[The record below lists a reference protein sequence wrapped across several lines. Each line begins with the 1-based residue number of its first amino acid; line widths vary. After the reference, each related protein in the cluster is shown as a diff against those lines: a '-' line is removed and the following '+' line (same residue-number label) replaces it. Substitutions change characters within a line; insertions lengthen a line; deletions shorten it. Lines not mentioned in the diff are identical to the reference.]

1 MKRQIS
7 IDATRGL
14 VMLLMLVDH
23 AREFFYLHAQ
33 VSDPV
38 NVSTTPPDLFFTR
51 LAAHLCA
58 PVFVALTGLAAYL
71 YQNKNGKSAASE
83 FLLKRGI
90 FLMVLELTVINFG
103 WTFSFPPSTLFLQV
117 IWAIGLSMICLSGI
131 LWLPR
136 RALITLGL
144 VIIFGHNLL
153 DPISFSEGLGQ
164 QVWAIIHDRSYIDV
178 LGMKVRTSYPVL
190 PWIGVIT
197 LGYGIGPWFRSNAE
211 TKNKKLVNFGL
222 TFLITFFLLRII
234 NIYGEPLPWKLSD
247 TYLQTVMSFFNLTKY
262 PPSLDFLLLT
272 LGTGLL
278 ILRGME
284 KESRL
289 TRYLSVFGSTPLF
302 FYMVHIYLLNIINS
316 SLKFFLG
323 PNQGNYFS
331 VPNVW
336 YLWLVS
342 AVLAVPLWYICRWY
356 GRIKKGSTNTLLKY
370 I

>member
-23 AREFFYLHAQ
+23 AREFFYYHAQ

-38 NVSTTPPDLFFTR
+38 NIATTPADLFFTR
-51 LAAHLCA
+51 LSAHLCA

-71 YQNKNGKSAASE
+71 YQTKNGRSAASE
-83 FLLKRGI
+83 FLLKRGL
-90 FLMVLELTVINFG
+90 FLIVLELTVISFG
-103 WTFSFPPSTLFLQV
+103 WSFTFTPSMMFLQV

-136 RALITLGL
+136 KTLITLGL
-144 VIIFGHNLL
+144 VIICGHNLL

-164 QVWAIIHDRSYIDV
+164 QIWAIIHDRSVIEIF
-178 LGMKVRTSYPVL
+178 GMKVRTSYPVL

-197 LGYGIGPWFRSNAE
+197 LGYGIGPWFTENSESRNR
-211 TKNKKLVNFGL
+211 KLINTGL
-222 TFLITFFLLRII
+222 TFLITFFFLRMI
-234 NIYGEPLPWKLSD
+234 NIYGEPLPWKIENN
-247 TYLQTVMSFFNLTKY
+247 YVQTLMSFLNLTKY

-272 LGTGLL
+272 LGTGMLL
-278 ILRGME
+278 LRGLSS
-284 KESRL
+284 ESRFTRFL
-289 TRYLSVFGSTPLF
+289 TVFGSTPLF
-302 FYMVHIYLLNIINS
+302 YYMVHIYLLNVIHT
-316 SLKFFLG
+316 SLKFFFG
-323 PNQGNYFS
+323 PNVGNHYS

-336 YLWLVS
+336 SLWLVS
-342 AVLAVPLWYICRWY
+342 AALVPALWYACRWY
-356 GRIKKGSTNTLLKY
+356 GRIKKGSSNPIFKY